1 MLSGANIDIYLVQAD
16 GEGQVR
22 MTDAPGVDTQ
32 PKWSPDG
39 SLIAFKS
46 HRDGQAEIYTMR
58 PDGSEQKRVTNNPE
72 LGIGPFDWSPD
83 GESIAFVSTRDGN
96 SNIYTLSLRTG
107 KEEQLTDDPAADWW
121 PSWGP
126 KHSSQSVEVISR

>member
-1 MLSGANIDIYLVQAD
+1 
-16 GEGQVR
+16 
-22 MTDAPGVDTQ
+22 
-32 PKWSPDG
+32 
-39 SLIAFKS
+39 
-46 HRDGQAEIYTMR
+46 MR
-58 PDGSEQKRVTNNPE
+58 ATNNPE

-126 KHSSQSVEVISR
+126 KHSSQYVEVIGR

>member
-1 MLSGANIDIYLVQAD
+1 
-16 GEGQVR
+16 

-58 PDGSEQKRVTNNPE
+58 PNGSEQMRATNNPE

-126 KHSSQSVEVISR
+126 KHSSQYVEVIGR

>member
-1 MLSGANIDIYLVQAD
+1 
-16 GEGQVR
+16 

-58 PDGSEQKRVTNNPE
+58 PDGTEQKRVTNNPE

-126 KHSSQSVEVISR
+126 KHSRQSVEVIGR